1 MNKIFTAL
9 MVMAVGSIAAASA
22 NVAGQDKAAVIAI
35 HIPALVV
42 SAPERERATH
52 VTARQLLASPLT
64 DSFYVQALY

>member
-9 MVMAVGSIAAASA
+9 MVMAVGSIAAAST

-42 SAPERERATH
+42 SAPDRGAVTH
-52 VTARQLLASPLT
+52 VSARQYLASPLT